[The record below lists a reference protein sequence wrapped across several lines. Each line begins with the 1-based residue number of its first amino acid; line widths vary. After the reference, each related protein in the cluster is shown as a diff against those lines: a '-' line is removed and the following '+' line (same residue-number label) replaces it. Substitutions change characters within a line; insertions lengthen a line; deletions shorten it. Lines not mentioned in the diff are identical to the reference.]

1 MGDYGREHNAHS
13 GGSNKEIWITG
24 ITKFCTCTMKKVR
37 QIDAKIIIQFVKYDR
52 EIELSQVRRKNSR
65 LGL

>member
-1 MGDYGREHNAHS
+1 
-13 GGSNKEIWITG
+13 
-24 ITKFCTCTMKKVR
+24 MKKVR